1 MTTDNAPSLQRIESA
16 LLQIMRSTSTRRAH
30 RRWAREAGVDIAH
43 APYRILSEV
52 CQHGPVRPADVARA
66 LDIDPPL
73 VSREVKRL
81 EEDGLI
87 SRAADGVDRRA
98 NLVQA
103 TAVGRRTHAKYR
115 KALEKNVDASVRTW
129 NRRDLEQLAG
139 LLERFALDVTTP
151 TSEHSGGKKC

>member
-1 MTTDNAPSLQRIESA
+1 
-16 LLQIMRSTSTRRAH
+16 
-30 RRWAREAGVDIAH
+30 VDIAH

-52 CQHGPVRPADVARA
+52 CQRGPLRPADVARA

-115 KALEKNVDASVRTW
+115 KALEKNVDASVRKW
-129 NRRDLEQLAG
+129 NRRDLEHLAG

-151 TSEHSGGKKC
+151 TSEHSGGKNC